1 MDNRP
6 VTADDDHQELDAA
19 WRALFRLIDGLPGC
33 VQWGDVSHMDVMDMA
48 DRVRGVG
55 LHLDSAVQLSSQMR
69 YESAFALLRTALE
82 QVLVDWL
89 VFQGRTLV
97 QRFPGVDE
105 ERWAEW
111 QHDRATG
118 ADWTRTIRDWS
129 RTKKGDVRI
138 VREGLFSEPDEHG
151 NKIQLS
157 IYYFLLDQYRPTL
170 GPPSAQT
177 DTPYL
182 RLEDLRRLAEENEAL
197 WRTYLTWSSLLTNL
211 RENALLA
218 DADANRLAAHYRFL
232 SSYAHPVADHR
243 RETYGRDASMG
254 WPRYDHYCSELVLLY
269 ALALGALEIL
279 NFLPVVKTKPGVS
292 LADPDRIDLVLRVA
306 ESSSTHFWFLGT
318 NAHPYDLWK
327 AHNTAFFQLFKD
339 GQLTTPQPPPPDEVP
354 YPTDPLRRL
363 IEMHA
368 STTEVLTGLTYL
380 SPWPREDA
388 RFR

>member
-1 MDNRP
+1 M
-6 VTADDDHQELDAA
+6 TADDDHQELDVA
-19 WRALFRLIDGLPGC
+19 WRELCRLIDGLPGRMR
-33 VQWGDVSHMDVMDMA
+33 WGDVSHLDVVDMA

-89 VFQGRTLV
+89 VFLGRTLV

-105 ERWAEW
+105 ERWTEW

-118 ADWTRTIRDWS
+118 ADWTSTIRDWS

-138 VREGLFSEPDEHG
+138 VREGLFSEPDEQG
-151 NKIQLS
+151 NKTQLS
-157 IYYFLLDQYRPTL
+157 IYYFLLEQYRPTL
-170 GPPSAQT
+170 GPPGAQT
-177 DTPYL
+177 DTPFVT
-182 RLEDLRRLAEENEAL
+182 LEDLRRVAEENDAL

-218 DADANRLAAHYRFL
+218 DADANRLAVHYRFL
-232 SSYAHPVADHR
+232 SSYAHPVSDHR

-269 ALALGALEIL
+269 ALTLGALEVR
-279 NFLPVVKTKPGVS
+279 NFLPVVKTKSGAS
-292 LADPDRIDLVLRVA
+292 LADPDHIDMVLRVA
-306 ESSSTHFWFLGT
+306 EVSASHFWFLGT

-327 AHNTAFFQLFKD
+327 AHNTASFQLFKI
-339 GQLTTPQPPPPDEVP
+339 GQLTVPPPPPPDEVP
-354 YPTDPLRRL
+354 YPIDPLRRL